1 MALELIVTEKTI
13 GSLAINYEQLK
24 TELAQQLTHYKGYVV
39 VESEIPTAKTTRAS
53 LNKVKTAIDDRR
65 KELKREILK
74 PYETVENQAKELIK
88 MIDDVS
94 FVIDTQI
101 KAFEEKEKED
111 KKNEIQALWD
121 TLHCNK
127 ITLDR
132 IFDEKWLNKG
142 YKIATI
148 EEELKDKILDIEGDL
163 ITIESLCSDKE
174 QVLSLKA
181 KYLIHLDFGKVI
193 AEYNAE
199 KQAKELLI
207 KEKKNI
213 EENAPSSQEILNS
226 LEKLEPPEEEGD
238 DKEPL
243 LTLTFQVTETR
254 ERLMKLSKFLK
265 DNNFNYK
272 RIEE

>member
-24 TELAQQLTHYKGYVV
+24 TELAQQLSHYKGYVV
-39 VESEIPTAKTTRAS
+39 SETEIPTAKTTRAS

-74 PYETVENQAKELIK
+74 PYETVEIQAKELIK

-101 KAFEEKEKED
+101 KAFEDKEKED
-111 KKNEIQALWD
+111 KKIAIYELWN

-127 ITLDR
+127 IALER

-142 YKIATI
+142 YKLPQI
-148 EEELKDKILDIEGDL
+148 EEELKEKILDIEGDL
-163 ITIESLCSDKE
+163 IMIESLVSDKE
-174 QVLSLKA
+174 RCLSLKS
-181 KYLIHLDFGKVI
+181 KYLIHLDFSKVI

-199 KQAKELLI
+199 QQAKELLI
-207 KEKKNI
+207 KEKQDQ
-213 EENAPSSQEILNS
+213 EEKQQTSQEV
-226 LEKLEPPEEEGD
+226 LETVEKVEPQEEE
-238 DKEPL
+238 L
-243 LTLTFQVTETR
+243 LVIAFEIVATR
-254 ERLMKLSKFLK
+254 EQIINLSQFLK
-265 DNNFNYK
+265 ANRYNYK
-272 RIEE
+272 RISKEGEK

>member
-24 TELAQQLTHYKGYVV
+24 TELAQQLSHYKGYVV
-39 VESEIPTAKTTRAS
+39 SETEIPTAKTTRAS

-74 PYETVENQAKELIK
+74 PYETVEIQAKELIK

-101 KAFEEKEKED
+101 KAFEDKEKED

-199 KQAKELLI
+199 KQAKELLV
-207 KEKKNI
+207 KEKQST
-213 EENAPSSQEILNS
+213 EEHAPSSQEILDS
-226 LEKLEPPEEEGD
+226 LEKLEPPEEEEN

-265 DNNFNYK
+265 DNNF
-272 RIEE
+272 